1 MQWGMDAQERRMSTD
16 RAFGHSKTLKV
27 IYHRD
32 TEGTEKSFLLL
43 TAAIGAV
50 NKVKLCALCALCVS
64 VVKVLGVLQIAP
76 SS

>member
-1 MQWGMDAQERRMSTD
+1 MSTD

-32 TEGTEKSFLLL
+32 TEGTEESFLLL

-50 NKVKLCALCALCVS
+50 NKVKLCALCALCALCVS

-76 SS
+76 ALTIIGAKST